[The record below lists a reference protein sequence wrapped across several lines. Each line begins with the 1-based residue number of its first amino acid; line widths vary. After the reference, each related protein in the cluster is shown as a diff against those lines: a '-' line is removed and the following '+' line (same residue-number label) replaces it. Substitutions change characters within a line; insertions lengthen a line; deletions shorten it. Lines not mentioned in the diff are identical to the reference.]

1 MVSTLSGKNKAK
13 GLVIGILGLLIS
25 SVGIHLVSGIPR
37 FTFGNLTL
45 MDGLN
50 LIPVT
55 IGLFAIPELISL
67 VASGSS
73 ISKMELN
80 NLDSG
85 RRQGIRDSF
94 THWWLVIRSSLVGV
108 WVGMIP
114 GLGSSVADW
123 FAYGHAR
130 ATEKGAEETFA
141 VSYTHLTLPT
151 RS

>member
-1 MVSTLSGKNKAK
+1 
-13 GLVIGILGLLIS
+13 
-25 SVGIHLVSGIPR
+25 
-37 FTFGNLTL
+37 
-45 MDGLN
+45 
-50 LIPVT
+50 
-55 IGLFAIPELISL
+55 
-67 VASGSS
+67 
-73 ISKMELN
+73 MELN

-130 ATEKGAEETFA
+130 ATEKEQKRLSEGDPWRYCCRLGDERKRGWVLDTDPS
-141 VSYTHLTLPT
+141 VWDPGLINLGIGIW
-151 RS
+151 RSVDCWCEARGKRS

>member
-1 MVSTLSGKNKAK
+1 
-13 GLVIGILGLLIS
+13 
-25 SVGIHLVSGIPR
+25 
-37 FTFGNLTL
+37 

-130 ATEKGAEETFA
+130 ATEKEQKRLSARATSVA
-141 VSYTHLTLPT
+141 LSLSTLRRTQKKAGP
-151 RS
+151 

>member
-1 MVSTLSGKNKAK
+1 
-13 GLVIGILGLLIS
+13 
-25 SVGIHLVSGIPR
+25 
-37 FTFGNLTL
+37 

-85 RRQGIRDSF
+85 RRQGIRDSL

-130 ATEKGAEETFA
+130 ATEKGAEETFGKGD
-141 VSYTHLTLPT
+141 VRGGLRST
-151 RS
+151 RQQTQKKAAH